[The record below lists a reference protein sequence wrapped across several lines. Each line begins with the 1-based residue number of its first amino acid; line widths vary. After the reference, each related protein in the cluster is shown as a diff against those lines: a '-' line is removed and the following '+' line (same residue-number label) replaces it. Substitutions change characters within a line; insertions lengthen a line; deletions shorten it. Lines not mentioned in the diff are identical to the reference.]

1 MENIIKFPGFERQG
15 FNDMILREK
24 PIGQKSDAELDKDLK
39 KVIAK
44 DGWLRRHSKDVNHG
58 IAVALFAG
66 GYFTAKAMITTGLA
80 MAGTAGMPLVLGGM
94 VAGPAIWALGAVGC
108 AFGWARIF
116 NGIAGCLHKK
126 ADVIQKEQADRV
138 FKKTPA
144 YKEILRHAA
153 EEAVRIKDGIKKAFN
168 DAVDKAFHSG
178 TESKVT
184 VKKPLQL
191 TKPGEKKKT
200 FFGL

>member
-1 MENIIKFPGFERQG
+1 
-15 FNDMILREK
+15 MILKQK
-24 PIGQKSDAELDKDLK
+24 PIDQKSDAELDKDLK
-39 KVIAK
+39 KVVAQ

-58 IAVALFAG
+58 IAVALFAA
-66 GYFTAKAMITTGLA
+66 GYFTAKAMVTTGLA

-108 AFGWARIF
+108 AFGWANIF
-116 NGIAGCLHKK
+116 NGIAGCLYKK
-126 ADVIQKEQADRV
+126 ADVIQKEQQDRA

-153 EEAVRIKDGIKKAFN
+153 EEAVRMKDNLKKAFN
-168 DAVDKAFHSG
+168 AAVDKAFHSG
-178 TESKVT
+178 TEAPVT

-191 TKPGEKKKT
+191 KKPGETSKKKS
-200 FFGL
+200 FFGLQ